1 VELTDEQII
10 SSVRDEIFRLRK
22 EGRSIEEA
30 SEIAAMDMGD
40 KLLARSAPRR

>member
-1 VELTDEQII
+1 VHLSDEQII
-10 SSVRDEIFRLRK
+10 ASVRQEIARLRM

-40 KLLARSAPRR
+40 KMLARIAPRA